1 MDEVNVVIQSVL
13 PVQQSLPPQKE
24 KGLEV
29 QSKSEDSSF
38 DRTMRMENKK
48 QPKTEKMNREEAP
61 KEEKKEY
68 ILSKQSVMK
77 EEPIVKEEEKKETE
91 QLLLA
96 VSEQMV
102 AIEQLRVQPELL
114 YQYIQKIQE
123 LYKEYGNVKLNELP
137 AGELQQL
144 QELLSNMNIK
154 NAICLEDTMQMV
166 LDKVTMPEQTM
177 QVLKVVET
185 EICNIAKKQ
194 EEPKNA
200 GFLKKENDEE
210 ILKRTLDLEKNS
222 AKDSAKGS
230 EKVQAKELVQNE
242 ETVIT
247 NKSEMHGAELFQKTA
262 GSEPVAKQ
270 NGMTEK
276 VTLPDLG
283 KKMEAQVEALQKF
296 VVKQERVL
304 FQLNP
309 EKLGTLTVF
318 MKKHGDQIDVHVEME
333 KHDAKKR
340 VEIIFDELRLK
351 LKEKEI
357 NIQISYSDKDENRKE
372 QREQEQRQ
380 KQKLAS
386 TKHEKK
392 HAKEFAGLLE
402 G

>member
-1 MDEVNVVIQSVL
+1 MDEVNVVIQFVL

-38 DRTMRMENKK
+38 DRAMRMENKK
-48 QPKTEKMNREEAP
+48 QPKTEKTKQENAP
-61 KEEKKEY
+61 EDRKEN
-68 ILSKQSVMK
+68 ILSKKSVTK
-77 EEPIVKEEEKKETE
+77 EEPNVKKEEKKETE

-137 AGELQQL
+137 AAELQKL

-177 QVLKVVET
+177 QILKVVET
-185 EICNIAKKQ
+185 ETCNIAKKQ
-194 EEPKNA
+194 EE
-200 GFLKKENDEE
+200 
-210 ILKRTLDLEKNS
+210 S
-222 AKDSAKGS
+222 
-230 EKVQAKELVQNE
+230 KELDGDLPKAESDDVKIELPEGDVLNDSSS
-242 ETVIT
+242 T
-247 NKSEMHGAELFQKTA
+247 GAELLNKATGTNQIGKSNSGA
-262 GSEPVAKQ
+262 
-270 NGMTEK
+270 EK
-276 VTLPDLG
+276 VSLPDLG

-357 NIQISYSDKDENRKE
+357 NIQISYADKDENRKE

-386 TKHEKK
+386 TKHEKQ

-402 G
+402 E

>member
-24 KGLEV
+24 KGLEI
-29 QSKSEDSSF
+29 QSKNENSSF
-38 DRTMRMENKK
+38 DRTLRMENKQ
-48 QPKTEKMNREEAP
+48 QPKTEKTKREEAP

-68 ILSKQSVMK
+68 NLSKPSVTK
-77 EEPIVKEEEKKETE
+77 EEPSVKKEEKKETE

-123 LYKEYGNVKLNELP
+123 LYKEYGNIKLNELP

-166 LDKVTMPEQTM
+166 LDKVKMPEQMM
-177 QVLKVVET
+177 QALKVVET
-185 EICNIAKKQ
+185 ETCNIAKKQ
-194 EEPKNA
+194 EESK
-200 GFLKKENDEE
+200 DV
-210 ILKRTLDLEKNS
+210 DL
-222 AKDSAKGS
+222 
-230 EKVQAKELVQNE
+230 L
-242 ETVIT
+242 
-247 NKSEMHGAELFQKTA
+247 KSESDDVKVALPEVDSLSDSSSTGAELLNKATSTDQIGKSNSGA
-262 GSEPVAKQ
+262 
-270 NGMTEK
+270 EK

-309 EKLGTLTVF
+309 EKFGTLTVF

-386 TKHEKK
+386 TQHEKQQS
-392 HAKEFAGLLE
+392 KEFAGLLE
-402 G
+402 E

>member
-24 KGLEV
+24 KGLEI
-29 QSKSEDSSF
+29 QSKNENSSF
-38 DRTMRMENKK
+38 DRTLRMENKQ
-48 QPKTEKMNREEAP
+48 QPKKEKTKREEAP

-68 ILSKQSVMK
+68 NLSKPSVTK
-77 EEPIVKEEEKKETE
+77 EEPSVKKEEKKETE

-123 LYKEYGNVKLNELP
+123 LYKEYGNIKLNELP

-166 LDKVTMPEQTM
+166 LDKVKMPEQMM
-177 QVLKVVET
+177 QALKVVET
-185 EICNIAKKQ
+185 ETCNIAKKQ
-194 EEPKNA
+194 EESK
-200 GFLKKENDEE
+200 DV
-210 ILKRTLDLEKNS
+210 DL
-222 AKDSAKGS
+222 
-230 EKVQAKELVQNE
+230 L
-242 ETVIT
+242 
-247 NKSEMHGAELFQKTA
+247 KSESDDVKVELPEVDSLSDSSSTGAELLNKATSTDQIGKSNSGA
-262 GSEPVAKQ
+262 
-270 NGMTEK
+270 EK

-386 TKHEKK
+386 TQHEKQQS
-392 HAKEFAGLLE
+392 KEFAGLLE
-402 G
+402 E

>member
-38 DRTMRMENKK
+38 DCAMRMENTKK
-48 QPKTEKMNREEAP
+48 PKTEKTKREDAP
-61 KEEKKEY
+61 EDRKEN
-68 ILSKQSVMK
+68 ILSKKSATK
-77 EEPIVKEEEKKETE
+77 EEPSVKKEEKKETE

-123 LYKEYGNVKLNELP
+123 LYKEYGNIKLNELP
-137 AGELQQL
+137 ANELQQL

-166 LDKVTMPEQTM
+166 LDKVKMPEQTM
-177 QVLKVVET
+177 EVLKVVET
-185 EICNIAKKQ
+185 ETCNIAKKQ
-194 EEPKNA
+194 EESKYLEGDLPKA
-200 GFLKKENDEE
+200 ESEDVKVELPEGDVFNDS
-210 ILKRTLDLEKNS
+210 NS
-222 AKDSAKGS
+222 A
-230 EKVQAKELVQNE
+230 
-242 ETVIT
+242 
-247 NKSEMHGAELFQKTA
+247 GAELLNKATSTDQIGKSNSGA
-262 GSEPVAKQ
+262 
-270 NGMTEK
+270 EK
-276 VTLPDLG
+276 VSLPDLG

-357 NIQISYSDKDENRKE
+357 NIQISYADKDENRKE

-380 KQKLAS
+380 KQKLA
-386 TKHEKK
+386 TTRHEKQES
-392 HAKEFAGLLE
+392 KEFAGLLE
-402 G
+402 E

>member
-38 DRTMRMENKK
+38 DRAMRMENKK
-48 QPKTEKMNREEAP
+48 QPKTEKTKRENAP
-61 KEEKKEY
+61 EDRKEN
-68 ILSKQSVMK
+68 ILSKKSATKK
-77 EEPIVKEEEKKETE
+77 EPNVKKEEKKETE

-123 LYKEYGNVKLNELP
+123 LYKEYGNIKLNELP
-137 AGELQQL
+137 ANELQQL

-154 NAICLEDTMQMV
+154 NAICLEDTMQMA
-166 LDKVTMPEQTM
+166 LDKVKMPEQMM
-177 QVLKVVET
+177 QILNVVEKET
-185 EICNIAKKQ
+185 CNIAKKQ
-194 EEPKNA
+194 EEFQDLDVDFPKAESDDVKVELPEGDLLNDSSSA
-200 GFLKKENDEE
+200 GVELLNKATSNDH
-210 ILKRTLDLEKNS
+210 IGKSNS
-222 AKDSAKGS
+222 GA
-230 EKVQAKELVQNE
+230 EKV
-242 ETVIT
+242 
-247 NKSEMHGAELFQKTA
+247 S
-262 GSEPVAKQ
+262 
-270 NGMTEK
+270 
-276 VTLPDLG
+276 LPDLG

-380 KQKLAS
+380 KQQLAS
-386 TKHEKK
+386 TKHEKQES
-392 HAKEFAGLLE
+392 KEFAGLLE
-402 G
+402 E

>member
-1 MDEVNVVIQSVL
+1 MDEVNIVIQSVL

-48 QPKTEKMNREEAP
+48 QPKTEKMKQEEAP

-68 ILSKQSVMK
+68 ILSKQAVTK
-77 EEPIVKEEEKKETE
+77 EEPIVKKEEKKETE
-91 QLLLA
+91 QLLLS

-123 LYKEYGNVKLNELP
+123 LYKEYGNIKLNELP
-137 AGELQQL
+137 AAELQQL

-154 NAICLEDTMQMV
+154 NVICLEDTMQMV

-185 EICNIAKKQ
+185 ETCNIAKKQ
-194 EEPKNA
+194 EE
-200 GFLKKENDEE
+200 
-210 ILKRTLDLEKNS
+210 S
-222 AKDSAKGS
+222 
-230 EKVQAKELVQNE
+230 KELDVDLPKAEGDDVKIELPEGDVLNNSSS
-242 ETVIT
+242 T
-247 NKSEMHGAELFQKTA
+247 GAELLNKATGTDQIGKSNSGA
-262 GSEPVAKQ
+262 
-270 NGMTEK
+270 EK

-386 TKHEKK
+386 TKHEKQ

-402 G
+402 E

>member
-38 DRTMRMENKK
+38 DRAMRMENKK
-48 QPKTEKMNREEAP
+48 QPKTEKTKREDAP
-61 KEEKKEY
+61 EDRKEN
-68 ILSKQSVMK
+68 ILSKKSATK
-77 EEPIVKEEEKKETE
+77 EEPSVKKEEKKETE

-102 AIEQLRVQPELL
+102 AIEQLRVHPELL

-123 LYKEYGNVKLNELP
+123 LYKEYGNIKLNELP

-154 NAICLEDTMQMV
+154 NAICLEDTMQMA
-166 LDKVTMPEQTM
+166 LDKVKMPEQMM

-185 EICNIAKKQ
+185 ETCNIAKKQ
-194 EEPKNA
+194 EESKDTDLPTAESDDVKIELPE
-200 GFLKKENDEE
+200 GDVLNDS
-210 ILKRTLDLEKNS
+210 NS
-222 AKDSAKGS
+222 A
-230 EKVQAKELVQNE
+230 
-242 ETVIT
+242 
-247 NKSEMHGAELFQKTA
+247 GAELLNKATSTDPIGKA
-262 GSEPVAKQ
+262 N
-270 NGMTEK
+270 NGAEK
-276 VTLPDLG
+276 VSLPDLG

-380 KQKLAS
+380 KQQLAS
-386 TKHEKK
+386 TKHEKRES
-392 HAKEFAGLLE
+392 KEFAGLLE
-402 G
+402 E

>member
-29 QSKSEDSSF
+29 QSKNEDSSF
-38 DRTMRMENKK
+38 DRTMRNENKK
-48 QPKTEKMNREEAP
+48 QLKTEKTKREEAP

-68 ILSKQSVMK
+68 NLSKPSVTK
-77 EEPIVKEEEKKETE
+77 EEPIVKKEEKKETE

-102 AIEQLRVQPELL
+102 AIEQLHVQPELL

-123 LYKEYGNVKLNELP
+123 LYKEYGNIKLNELP
-137 AGELQQL
+137 AAELQQL

-166 LDKVTMPEQTM
+166 LDKMKMPEQTM
-177 QVLKVVET
+177 QALKAVET
-185 EICNIAKKQ
+185 ETCNIAKKQ
-194 EEPKNA
+194 EEFKDVDLPKA
-200 GFLKKENDEE
+200 ESDDAKVELPEIDALNDSS
-210 ILKRTLDLEKNS
+210 S
-222 AKDSAKGS
+222 A
-230 EKVQAKELVQNE
+230 
-242 ETVIT
+242 
-247 NKSEMHGAELFQKTA
+247 GAELLNKATSTEQIGKSNSGA
-262 GSEPVAKQ
+262 
-270 NGMTEK
+270 EK
-276 VTLPDLG
+276 VSLPDLG

-340 VEIIFDELRLK
+340 VEIIFDELKLK

-380 KQKLAS
+380 KQKLAN
-386 TKHEKK
+386 TNHEKQQST
-392 HAKEFAGLLE
+392 EFAGLLE
-402 G
+402 E

>member
-29 QSKSEDSSF
+29 QSKNEDSSF

-48 QPKTEKMNREEAP
+48 QPKTEKTKREEAP
-61 KEEKKEY
+61 TEEKKDY
-68 ILSKQSVMK
+68 ILSKKSVTK
-77 EEPIVKEEEKKETE
+77 EEPIVKKEEKKETE

-123 LYKEYGNVKLNELP
+123 LYKEYGNIKLNELP

-154 NAICLEDTMQMV
+154 NAICLEDTMQMA
-166 LDKVTMPEQTM
+166 LDKMKMPEQTM
-177 QVLKVVET
+177 QALKIVET
-185 EICNIAKKQ
+185 ETCNITKKQ
-194 EEPKNA
+194 EEFKEVDLPKLESDDAKVELPEADALNDSSSA
-200 GFLKKENDEE
+200 GTELLNKTTSTEQVGKS
-210 ILKRTLDLEKNS
+210 NS
-222 AKDSAKGS
+222 GA
-230 EKVQAKELVQNE
+230 EKV
-242 ETVIT
+242 
-247 NKSEMHGAELFQKTA
+247 S
-262 GSEPVAKQ
+262 
-270 NGMTEK
+270 
-276 VTLPDLG
+276 LPDLG

-318 MKKHGDQIDVHVEME
+318 MKKHGDQIDVHIEME

-340 VEIIFDELRLK
+340 VEIIFDELKLK

-386 TKHEKK
+386 TKHEKQ
-392 HAKEFAGLLE
+392 HSKEFAGLLE
-402 G
+402 E

>member
-1 MDEVNVVIQSVL
+1 MDEVNIVIQSVL

-48 QPKTEKMNREEAP
+48 QPKTEKMKQEEAP

-68 ILSKQSVMK
+68 ILSKQAVTK
-77 EEPIVKEEEKKETE
+77 EEPIVKKEEKKETE

-123 LYKEYGNVKLNELP
+123 LYKEYGNIKLNELP
-137 AGELQQL
+137 AAELQQL

-185 EICNIAKKQ
+185 ETCNIAKKQ
-194 EEPKNA
+194 EESKDLDVDLPKA
-200 GFLKKENDEE
+200 EGDDVKIELPEGDVLNDSSS
-210 ILKRTLDLEKNS
+210 T
-222 AKDSAKGS
+222 
-230 EKVQAKELVQNE
+230 
-242 ETVIT
+242 
-247 NKSEMHGAELFQKTA
+247 GAELLNKATGTDQIGKSNSGA
-262 GSEPVAKQ
+262 
-270 NGMTEK
+270 EK

-386 TKHEKK
+386 TKHEKQ

-402 G
+402 E

>member
-1 MDEVNVVIQSVL
+1 MIQSVL

-38 DRTMRMENKK
+38 DRAMRMENTK
-48 QPKTEKMNREEAP
+48 QPKTEKTKREDAP
-61 KEEKKEY
+61 EDRKEN
-68 ILSKQSVMK
+68 ILSKKSATK
-77 EEPIVKEEEKKETE
+77 EEPSVKKEEKKETE

-123 LYKEYGNVKLNELP
+123 LYKEYGNIKLNELP

-166 LDKVTMPEQTM
+166 LDKVKMPEQTM
-177 QVLKVVET
+177 EVLKVVET
-185 EICNIAKKQ
+185 ETCNIAKKQ
-194 EEPKNA
+194 EESK
-200 GFLKKENDEE
+200 
-210 ILKRTLDLEKNS
+210 DLEGDLPKAESEDVKVELPEGDVFNDSNS
-222 AKDSAKGS
+222 A
-230 EKVQAKELVQNE
+230 
-242 ETVIT
+242 
-247 NKSEMHGAELFQKTA
+247 GAELLNKATSTDQIGKSNSGA
-262 GSEPVAKQ
+262 
-270 NGMTEK
+270 EK
-276 VTLPDLG
+276 VSLPDLG

-340 VEIIFDELRLK
+340 VEIIFDELKLK

-357 NIQISYSDKDENRKE
+357 NIQISYADKDENRKE

-386 TKHEKK
+386 TKHEKQES
-392 HAKEFAGLLE
+392 KEFAGLLE
-402 G
+402 E

>member
-29 QSKSEDSSF
+29 QSKNEDSSF

-48 QPKTEKMNREEAP
+48 QPQTEKTKREEAP
-61 KEEKKEY
+61 KEERKDY
-68 ILSKQSVMK
+68 ILSKKSVTE
-77 EEPIVKEEEKKETE
+77 EEPIVKKEEKKETE

-102 AIEQLRVQPELL
+102 AIEQLHVQPELL

-123 LYKEYGNVKLNELP
+123 LYKEYGNIKLNELP
-137 AGELQQL
+137 VAELQQL

-166 LDKVTMPEQTM
+166 LDKMKMPEQTM
-177 QVLKVVET
+177 QALKVVET
-185 EICNIAKKQ
+185 ETCNIAKEQ
-194 EEPKNA
+194 EES
-200 GFLKKENDEE
+200 KE
-210 ILKRTLDLEKNS
+210 LDLPKLESDDAKVELPEVDALNDSSS
-222 AKDSAKGS
+222 A
-230 EKVQAKELVQNE
+230 
-242 ETVIT
+242 
-247 NKSEMHGAELFQKTA
+247 GAELLNKTTSTEQIGKSNSGA
-262 GSEPVAKQ
+262 
-270 NGMTEK
+270 EK
-276 VTLPDLG
+276 VSLPDLG
-283 KKMEAQVEALQKF
+283 KKMEEQVEALQKF

-380 KQKLAS
+380 KQKLAN
-386 TKHEKK
+386 TNHEKQQST
-392 HAKEFAGLLE
+392 EFAGLLE
-402 G
+402 E

>member
-1 MDEVNVVIQSVL
+1 MIQSVL

-24 KGLEV
+24 KGLEI
-29 QSKSEDSSF
+29 QSKNENSSF
-38 DRTMRMENKK
+38 DRTLRMENKQ
-48 QPKTEKMNREEAP
+48 QPKTEKTKREEAP

-68 ILSKQSVMK
+68 NLSKPSVTK
-77 EEPIVKEEEKKETE
+77 EEPSVKKEEKKETE

-123 LYKEYGNVKLNELP
+123 LYKEYGNIKLNELP

-166 LDKVTMPEQTM
+166 LDKVKMPEQM
-177 QVLKVVET
+177 MHALKVVET
-185 EICNIAKKQ
+185 ETCNIAKKQ
-194 EEPKNA
+194 EESK
-200 GFLKKENDEE
+200 DV
-210 ILKRTLDLEKNS
+210 DL
-222 AKDSAKGS
+222 
-230 EKVQAKELVQNE
+230 L
-242 ETVIT
+242 
-247 NKSEMHGAELFQKTA
+247 KSESDDVKVELPEVDSLSDSSSTGAELLNKATSTDQIGKSSSGA
-262 GSEPVAKQ
+262 
-270 NGMTEK
+270 EK

-309 EKLGTLTVF
+309 EKFGTLTVF

-386 TKHEKK
+386 TQHEKQQS
-392 HAKEFAGLLE
+392 KEFAGLLE
-402 G
+402 E

>member
-38 DRTMRMENKK
+38 DRAMRMENTK
-48 QPKTEKMNREEAP
+48 QPKTEKTKREDAP
-61 KEEKKEY
+61 EDRKEN
-68 ILSKQSVMK
+68 ILSKKSATK
-77 EEPIVKEEEKKETE
+77 EEPSVKKEEKKETE

-123 LYKEYGNVKLNELP
+123 LYKEYGNIKLNELP

-154 NAICLEDTMQMV
+154 NAICLEETMQMV
-166 LDKVTMPEQTM
+166 LDKVKMPEQTM
-177 QVLKVVET
+177 EVLKVVET
-185 EICNIAKKQ
+185 ETCNIAKKQ
-194 EEPKNA
+194 EESK
-200 GFLKKENDEE
+200 
-210 ILKRTLDLEKNS
+210 DLEGDLPKAESEDVKVELPEGDVFNDSNS
-222 AKDSAKGS
+222 A
-230 EKVQAKELVQNE
+230 
-242 ETVIT
+242 
-247 NKSEMHGAELFQKTA
+247 GAELLNKATSTDQIGKSNSGA
-262 GSEPVAKQ
+262 
-270 NGMTEK
+270 EK
-276 VTLPDLG
+276 VSLPDLG

-357 NIQISYSDKDENRKE
+357 NIQISYADKDENRKE

-386 TKHEKK
+386 TRHEKQES
-392 HAKEFAGLLE
+392 KEFAGLLE
-402 G
+402 E

>member
-29 QSKSEDSSF
+29 QSKNEDSSF
-38 DRTMRMENKK
+38 DRTMRNENKK
-48 QPKTEKMNREEAP
+48 QPKMEKTKREEAP

-68 ILSKQSVMK
+68 NLSKPSVTK
-77 EEPIVKEEEKKETE
+77 EEPIVKKEEKKETE

-102 AIEQLRVQPELL
+102 AIEQLHVQPELL

-123 LYKEYGNVKLNELP
+123 LYKEYGNIKLNELP
-137 AGELQQL
+137 AAELQQL

-166 LDKVTMPEQTM
+166 LDKMKMPEQTM
-177 QVLKVVET
+177 QALKAVET
-185 EICNIAKKQ
+185 ETCNIAKKQ
-194 EEPKNA
+194 EEFKDVDLPKA
-200 GFLKKENDEE
+200 ESDDAKVELPEIDALNDSS
-210 ILKRTLDLEKNS
+210 S
-222 AKDSAKGS
+222 A
-230 EKVQAKELVQNE
+230 
-242 ETVIT
+242 
-247 NKSEMHGAELFQKTA
+247 GAELLNKATSIEQIGKSNSGA
-262 GSEPVAKQ
+262 
-270 NGMTEK
+270 EK
-276 VTLPDLG
+276 VSLPDLG

-333 KHDAKKR
+333 KHGAKKR
-340 VEIIFDELRLK
+340 VEIIFDELKLK

-380 KQKLAS
+380 KQKLAN
-386 TKHEKK
+386 TNHEKQQST
-392 HAKEFAGLLE
+392 EFAGLLE
-402 G
+402 E

>member
-29 QSKSEDSSF
+29 QSKNEDSSF

-48 QPKTEKMNREEAP
+48 QPQTEKTKREEAP
-61 KEEKKEY
+61 TEEKKDY
-68 ILSKQSVMK
+68 ILSKKSVTK
-77 EEPIVKEEEKKETE
+77 EEPIVKKEEKKETE

-102 AIEQLRVQPELL
+102 AIEQLHVQPELL

-123 LYKEYGNVKLNELP
+123 LYKEYGNIKLNELP
-137 AGELQQL
+137 AAELQQL

-166 LDKVTMPEQTM
+166 LDKMKMPEQTM
-177 QVLKVVET
+177 QALKVVET
-185 EICNIAKKQ
+185 ETCNIAKEQ
-194 EEPKNA
+194 EESKEVDLPKLESDDA
-200 GFLKKENDEE
+200 KVELPEFDALNDSS
-210 ILKRTLDLEKNS
+210 S
-222 AKDSAKGS
+222 A
-230 EKVQAKELVQNE
+230 
-242 ETVIT
+242 
-247 NKSEMHGAELFQKTA
+247 GAELLNKTTSTEQIGKSNSGA
-262 GSEPVAKQ
+262 
-270 NGMTEK
+270 EK
-276 VTLPDLG
+276 VSLPDLG

-340 VEIIFDELRLK
+340 VEIIFDELKLK

-380 KQKLAS
+380 KQKLANPN
-386 TKHEKK
+386 HEKQQST
-392 HAKEFAGLLE
+392 EFAGLLE
-402 G
+402 E

>member
-13 PVQQSLPPQKE
+13 PVQQSLPPQKD
-24 KGLEV
+24 KGLEI
-29 QSKSEDSSF
+29 QSKNEDSSF

-48 QPKTEKMNREEAP
+48 QPKTEKTKREEAP
-61 KEEKKEY
+61 TEEKKDY
-68 ILSKQSVMK
+68 ILSKKSVTK
-77 EEPIVKEEEKKETE
+77 EEPIVKKEEKKETE

-102 AIEQLRVQPELL
+102 AIEQLHVQPELL

-123 LYKEYGNVKLNELP
+123 LYKEYGNIKLNELP
-137 AGELQQL
+137 AAELQQL

-166 LDKVTMPEQTM
+166 LDKMKMPEQTM
-177 QVLKVVET
+177 QALKVVET
-185 EICNIAKKQ
+185 ETCNIAKKQ
-194 EEPKNA
+194 EEFKDVDLPKGESDDA
-200 GFLKKENDEE
+200 KVELPEVDALNDSSS
-210 ILKRTLDLEKNS
+210 T
-222 AKDSAKGS
+222 
-230 EKVQAKELVQNE
+230 
-242 ETVIT
+242 
-247 NKSEMHGAELFQKTA
+247 GAELLNKTTSTEQVGKSNSGA
-262 GSEPVAKQ
+262 
-270 NGMTEK
+270 EK
-276 VTLPDLG
+276 VSLPDLG

-340 VEIIFDELRLK
+340 VEIIFDELKLK

-380 KQKLAS
+380 KQKLAN
-386 TKHEKK
+386 TNHEKQQST
-392 HAKEFAGLLE
+392 EFAGLLE
-402 G
+402 E

>member
-48 QPKTEKMNREEAP
+48 QPKTEKMKREEAP

-68 ILSKQSVMK
+68 NLSKPSVTK
-77 EEPIVKEEEKKETE
+77 EEPIVKKEEKKETE

-102 AIEQLRVQPELL
+102 AIEQLHVQPELL

-123 LYKEYGNVKLNELP
+123 LYKEYGNIKLNELP
-137 AGELQQL
+137 AAELQQL

-154 NAICLEDTMQMV
+154 NAICLEDTMQVV
-166 LDKVTMPEQTM
+166 LGKVTMPDQTM
-177 QVLKVVET
+177 QILKVVET
-185 EICNIAKKQ
+185 ETCNIAKKQ
-194 EEPKNA
+194 EESKDLDGDLPKA
-200 GFLKKENDEE
+200 ESDDVKIELPEGDVLNDSSS
-210 ILKRTLDLEKNS
+210 T
-222 AKDSAKGS
+222 
-230 EKVQAKELVQNE
+230 
-242 ETVIT
+242 
-247 NKSEMHGAELFQKTA
+247 GAELLNKATGTNQIGKSNSGA
-262 GSEPVAKQ
+262 
-270 NGMTEK
+270 EK

-386 TKHEKK
+386 TKHEKQ

-402 G
+402 E

>member
-1 MDEVNVVIQSVL
+1 MIQSVL

-48 QPKTEKMNREEAP
+48 QPKTEKMKQEEAP

-68 ILSKQSVMK
+68 ILSKQSVTK
-77 EEPIVKEEEKKETE
+77 EEPIVKKEEKKETE

-123 LYKEYGNVKLNELP
+123 LYKEYGNIKLNELP
-137 AGELQQL
+137 ANELQQL

-166 LDKVTMPEQTM
+166 LDKMKMPEQTM
-177 QVLKVVET
+177 QALKIVET
-185 EICNIAKKQ
+185 ETCNIAKKQ
-194 EEPKNA
+194 EDSKDLDVDLPKA
-200 GFLKKENDEE
+200 EGDDVKIELPEGDVLNDSSS
-210 ILKRTLDLEKNS
+210 T
-222 AKDSAKGS
+222 
-230 EKVQAKELVQNE
+230 
-242 ETVIT
+242 
-247 NKSEMHGAELFQKTA
+247 GAELLNKATGTDQIGKSNSGA
-262 GSEPVAKQ
+262 
-270 NGMTEK
+270 EK

-386 TKHEKK
+386 TKHEKQ
-392 HAKEFAGLLE
+392 HSKEFAGLLE
-402 G
+402 E

>member
-13 PVQQSLPPQKE
+13 PVQQSLPPQKD

-38 DRTMRMENKK
+38 DRAMRMENKQ
-48 QPKTEKMNREEAP
+48 QPKTEKTKREDAP
-61 KEEKKEY
+61 EDRKEN
-68 ILSKQSVMK
+68 ILSKKTATK
-77 EEPIVKEEEKKETE
+77 EEPNVKKEEKKETE

-123 LYKEYGNVKLNELP
+123 LYKEYGNIKLNELP

-154 NAICLEDTMQMV
+154 NAICLEDTMQMI
-166 LDKVTMPEQTM
+166 LDKVKMPEQMM

-185 EICNIAKKQ
+185 ETCNIAKKQ
-194 EEPKNA
+194 EESKDVDLPTVESDDVKIELPE
-200 GFLKKENDEE
+200 GDVFNDS
-210 ILKRTLDLEKNS
+210 NS
-222 AKDSAKGS
+222 A
-230 EKVQAKELVQNE
+230 
-242 ETVIT
+242 
-247 NKSEMHGAELFQKTA
+247 GAELLNKAASTDPIGKSNSGA
-262 GSEPVAKQ
+262 
-270 NGMTEK
+270 EK
-276 VTLPDLG
+276 VSLPDLG

-318 MKKHGDQIDVHVEME
+318 MKKHGDQIDVHIEME

-380 KQKLAS
+380 KQQLAN
-386 TKHEKK
+386 TKHEKQES
-392 HAKEFAGLLE
+392 KEFAGLLE
-402 G
+402 E

>member
-38 DRTMRMENKK
+38 DRAMRMENKK
-48 QPKTEKMNREEAP
+48 QPKTEKTKQEDAP
-61 KEEKKEY
+61 EDRKEN
-68 ILSKQSVMK
+68 ILSKKSATK
-77 EEPIVKEEEKKETE
+77 EEPIVKKEEKKETE

-123 LYKEYGNVKLNELP
+123 LYKEYGNIKLNELP

-154 NAICLEDTMQMV
+154 NAICLEDTMQMA
-166 LDKVTMPEQTM
+166 LDKVKMPEQMM
-177 QVLKVVET
+177 QILNVVEKET
-185 EICNIAKKQ
+185 CNIAKKQ
-194 EEPKNA
+194 EESKDLDVDL
-200 GFLKKENDEE
+200 LKAESDDVKIELPEGDLLNDSS
-210 ILKRTLDLEKNS
+210 S
-222 AKDSAKGS
+222 A
-230 EKVQAKELVQNE
+230 
-242 ETVIT
+242 
-247 NKSEMHGAELFQKTA
+247 GAELLNKATSTDQIGKSNSGA
-262 GSEPVAKQ
+262 
-270 NGMTEK
+270 EK
-276 VTLPDLG
+276 VSLPDLG

-380 KQKLAS
+380 KQQLAN
-386 TKHEKK
+386 TKHEKQES
-392 HAKEFAGLLE
+392 KEFAGLLE
-402 G
+402 E

>member
-1 MDEVNVVIQSVL
+1 VDVVIQFVL

-24 KGLEV
+24 KGLEIK
-29 QSKSEDSSF
+29 SKNENSSF
-38 DRTMRMENKK
+38 DNTMRIENKK
-48 QPKTEKMNREEAP
+48 QPKTEKTKREEAP
-61 KEEKKEY
+61 IEEKKDY
-68 ILSKQSVMK
+68 ILSKKSVTK
-77 EEPIVKEEEKKETE
+77 EEPIVKKEEKKETE
-91 QLLLA
+91 QLLLS

-123 LYKEYGNVKLNELP
+123 LYKEYGNIKLNELP
-137 AGELQQL
+137 AAELQQL

-154 NAICLEDTMQMV
+154 NAICLEDTMQMT
-166 LDKVTMPEQTM
+166 LDKVTMPEQM
-177 QVLKVVET
+177 LQVLKVVESET
-185 EICNIAKKQ
+185 CNIAKKQ
-194 EEPKNA
+194 EEFKDLDVDLPKSESDDVKIELPEVDTLNDSSSA
-200 GFLKKENDEE
+200 GVELLNKATSTDQIGKSNGG
-210 ILKRTLDLEKNS
+210 
-222 AKDSAKGS
+222 A
-230 EKVQAKELVQNE
+230 EKV
-242 ETVIT
+242 
-247 NKSEMHGAELFQKTA
+247 S
-262 GSEPVAKQ
+262 
-270 NGMTEK
+270 
-276 VTLPDLG
+276 LPDLG

-340 VEIIFDELRLK
+340 VEIIFDELKLK

-380 KQKLAS
+380 KQKLAN
-386 TKHEKK
+386 TKHEKQQS
-392 HAKEFAGLLE
+392 KEFAGLLE
-402 G
+402 E

>member
-1 MDEVNVVIQSVL
+1 MDEVNIVIQSVL

-29 QSKSEDSSF
+29 QTKSEDSSF

-48 QPKTEKMNREEAP
+48 QPKTEKMKREEAP

-68 ILSKQSVMK
+68 ILSKQSVTK
-77 EEPIVKEEEKKETE
+77 EEPIVKKEEKKETE

-123 LYKEYGNVKLNELP
+123 LYKEYGNIKLNELP
-137 AGELQQL
+137 ANELQQL

-166 LDKVTMPEQTM
+166 LDKMKMPEQTM
-177 QVLKVVET
+177 QALKIVET
-185 EICNIAKKQ
+185 ETCNIAKKQ
-194 EEPKNA
+194 EDSKDLDVDLPKA
-200 GFLKKENDEE
+200 EGDDVKIELPEGDVLNDSSS
-210 ILKRTLDLEKNS
+210 T
-222 AKDSAKGS
+222 
-230 EKVQAKELVQNE
+230 
-242 ETVIT
+242 
-247 NKSEMHGAELFQKTA
+247 GAELLNKATGTDQIGKSNSGA
-262 GSEPVAKQ
+262 
-270 NGMTEK
+270 EK

-386 TKHEKK
+386 TKHEKQ

-402 G
+402 E

>member
-29 QSKSEDSSF
+29 QSKNEDSSF

-48 QPKTEKMNREEAP
+48 QPQTEKTKREEAP
-61 KEEKKEY
+61 TEEKKDY
-68 ILSKQSVMK
+68 ILSKKSVTK
-77 EEPIVKEEEKKETE
+77 EEPIVKKEEKKETE

-102 AIEQLRVQPELL
+102 AIEQLHVQPELL

-123 LYKEYGNVKLNELP
+123 LYKEYGNIKLNELP
-137 AGELQQL
+137 AAELQQL

-166 LDKVTMPEQTM
+166 LEKMKMPEQTM
-177 QVLKVVET
+177 QALKVVET
-185 EICNIAKKQ
+185 ETCNIAKEQ
-194 EEPKNA
+194 EES
-200 GFLKKENDEE
+200 KE
-210 ILKRTLDLEKNS
+210 LDLPKLESDDAKVELPEVDALNDSSS
-222 AKDSAKGS
+222 A
-230 EKVQAKELVQNE
+230 
-242 ETVIT
+242 
-247 NKSEMHGAELFQKTA
+247 GAELLNKTTSTEQIGKSNSGA
-262 GSEPVAKQ
+262 
-270 NGMTEK
+270 EK
-276 VTLPDLG
+276 VSLPDLG

-340 VEIIFDELRLK
+340 VEIIFDELKLK

-380 KQKLAS
+380 KQKLAN
-386 TKHEKK
+386 TNHEKQQST
-392 HAKEFAGLLE
+392 EFAGLLE
-402 G
+402 E

>member
-29 QSKSEDSSF
+29 QSKNEDSSF
-38 DRTMRMENKK
+38 DRTMRIENKK
-48 QPKTEKMNREEAP
+48 QPKTEKTKREEAP

-68 ILSKQSVMK
+68 NLSKPSVTK
-77 EEPIVKEEEKKETE
+77 EEPIVKKEEKKETE

-102 AIEQLRVQPELL
+102 AIEQLHVQPELL

-123 LYKEYGNVKLNELP
+123 LYKEYGNIKLNELP
-137 AGELQQL
+137 VAELQQL

-166 LDKVTMPEQTM
+166 LDKMKMPEQAM
-177 QVLKVVET
+177 QALKVVET
-185 EICNIAKKQ
+185 ETCNIAKEQ
-194 EEPKNA
+194 EESKEVDFPKLESDDA
-200 GFLKKENDEE
+200 KVELPEVDALNDSS
-210 ILKRTLDLEKNS
+210 S
-222 AKDSAKGS
+222 A
-230 EKVQAKELVQNE
+230 
-242 ETVIT
+242 
-247 NKSEMHGAELFQKTA
+247 GAELLNKTTSTEQIGKSNSGA
-262 GSEPVAKQ
+262 
-270 NGMTEK
+270 EK
-276 VTLPDLG
+276 VSLPDLG

-380 KQKLAS
+380 KQKLAN
-386 TKHEKK
+386 TNHEKQQST
-392 HAKEFAGLLE
+392 EFVGLLE
-402 G
+402 E

>member
-38 DRTMRMENKK
+38 DRAMRMENKK
-48 QPKTEKMNREEAP
+48 QPKTEKTKREDAP
-61 KEEKKEY
+61 EDRKEN
-68 ILSKQSVMK
+68 ILSKKSATK
-77 EEPIVKEEEKKETE
+77 EEPSVKKEEKKETE

-123 LYKEYGNVKLNELP
+123 LYKEYGNIKLNELP

-166 LDKVTMPEQTM
+166 LDKVKMPEQTM
-177 QVLKVVET
+177 EVLKVVET
-185 EICNIAKKQ
+185 ETCNIAKKQ
-194 EEPKNA
+194 EESK
-200 GFLKKENDEE
+200 
-210 ILKRTLDLEKNS
+210 DLEGDLPKAESEDVKVELPEGDVFNDSNS
-222 AKDSAKGS
+222 A
-230 EKVQAKELVQNE
+230 
-242 ETVIT
+242 
-247 NKSEMHGAELFQKTA
+247 GAELLNKATSTDQIGKSNSGA
-262 GSEPVAKQ
+262 
-270 NGMTEK
+270 EK
-276 VTLPDLG
+276 VSLPDLG

-357 NIQISYSDKDENRKE
+357 NIQISYADKDENRKE

-380 KQKLAS
+380 KQKLA
-386 TKHEKK
+386 TTRHEKQES
-392 HAKEFAGLLE
+392 KEFAGLLE
-402 G
+402 E

>member
-1 MDEVNVVIQSVL
+1 MIQSVL

-29 QSKSEDSSF
+29 QSKSEASSF
-38 DRTMRMENKK
+38 DRAMRMENKQ
-48 QPKTEKMNREEAP
+48 QPKTEKTKREDAP
-61 KEEKKEY
+61 EDRKEN
-68 ILSKQSVMK
+68 ILSKKSATKK
-77 EEPIVKEEEKKETE
+77 EPNVKKEEKKETE

-123 LYKEYGNVKLNELP
+123 LYKEYGNIKLNELP

-154 NAICLEDTMQMV
+154 NAICLEDTMQMA
-166 LDKVTMPEQTM
+166 LDKVKMPEQTM

-185 EICNIAKKQ
+185 ETCNIAKKQ
-194 EEPKNA
+194 EDSKDVDLPTAESDDVKIELPE
-200 GFLKKENDEE
+200 GDVFNDS
-210 ILKRTLDLEKNS
+210 NS
-222 AKDSAKGS
+222 A
-230 EKVQAKELVQNE
+230 
-242 ETVIT
+242 
-247 NKSEMHGAELFQKTA
+247 GAELLNKAASTDPIGKSNSGA
-262 GSEPVAKQ
+262 
-270 NGMTEK
+270 EK
-276 VTLPDLG
+276 VSLPDLG

-380 KQKLAS
+380 KQQLAS
-386 TKHEKK
+386 TKHEKRES
-392 HAKEFAGLLE
+392 KEFAGLLE
-402 G
+402 E

>member
-29 QSKSEDSSF
+29 QSKNEDSSF

-48 QPKTEKMNREEAP
+48 QPQTEKTKREEAP
-61 KEEKKEY
+61 KEERKDY
-68 ILSKQSVMK
+68 ILSKKSVTE
-77 EEPIVKEEEKKETE
+77 EEPIVKKEEKKETE

-102 AIEQLRVQPELL
+102 AIEQLHVQPELL

-123 LYKEYGNVKLNELP
+123 LYKEYGNIKLNELP
-137 AGELQQL
+137 AAELQQL

-166 LDKVTMPEQTM
+166 LDKMKMPEQAM
-177 QVLKVVET
+177 QALKAVET
-185 EICNIAKKQ
+185 ETCNIAKKQ
-194 EEPKNA
+194 EEFKDVDLPKA
-200 GFLKKENDEE
+200 ESDDAKIELPEVDALNDSS
-210 ILKRTLDLEKNS
+210 S
-222 AKDSAKGS
+222 A
-230 EKVQAKELVQNE
+230 
-242 ETVIT
+242 
-247 NKSEMHGAELFQKTA
+247 GAELLNKTTSTEQIGKSNSGA
-262 GSEPVAKQ
+262 
-270 NGMTEK
+270 EK
-276 VTLPDLG
+276 VSLPDLG

-296 VVKQERVL
+296 VVKKERVL

-380 KQKLAS
+380 KQKLAN
-386 TKHEKK
+386 TNHEKQQST
-392 HAKEFAGLLE
+392 EFAGLLE
-402 G
+402 E

>member
-29 QSKSEDSSF
+29 QSKNEDSSF

-48 QPKTEKMNREEAP
+48 QPQTEKMKREEAP
-61 KEEKKEY
+61 KEERKDY
-68 ILSKQSVMK
+68 ILSKKSVTE
-77 EEPIVKEEEKKETE
+77 EEPIVKKEEKKETE

-102 AIEQLRVQPELL
+102 AIEQLHVQPELL

-123 LYKEYGNVKLNELP
+123 LYKEYGNIKLNELP
-137 AGELQQL
+137 AAELQQL

-166 LDKVTMPEQTM
+166 LDKMKMTEQAM
-177 QVLKVVET
+177 QALKAVET
-185 EICNIAKKQ
+185 ETCNIAKKQ
-194 EEPKNA
+194 EEFKDVDLPKA
-200 GFLKKENDEE
+200 ESDDAKIELPEVDALNDSS
-210 ILKRTLDLEKNS
+210 S
-222 AKDSAKGS
+222 A
-230 EKVQAKELVQNE
+230 
-242 ETVIT
+242 
-247 NKSEMHGAELFQKTA
+247 GAELLNKTTSTEQIGKSNSGA
-262 GSEPVAKQ
+262 
-270 NGMTEK
+270 EK
-276 VTLPDLG
+276 VSLPDLG

-380 KQKLAS
+380 KQKLAN
-386 TKHEKK
+386 TNHEKQQST
-392 HAKEFAGLLE
+392 EFAGLLE
-402 G
+402 E

>member
-24 KGLEV
+24 KGLEI
-29 QSKSEDSSF
+29 QSKNENSSF
-38 DRTMRMENKK
+38 DRTLRMENKQ
-48 QPKTEKMNREEAP
+48 QPKTEKTKREEAP

-68 ILSKQSVMK
+68 NLSKPSVTK
-77 EEPIVKEEEKKETE
+77 EEPSVKKEEKKETE

-166 LDKVTMPEQTM
+166 LDKVKMPEQTM
-177 QVLKVVET
+177 QALKVVET
-185 EICNIAKKQ
+185 ETCNIAKKQ
-194 EEPKNA
+194 EESK
-200 GFLKKENDEE
+200 DV
-210 ILKRTLDLEKNS
+210 DLM
-222 AKDSAKGS
+222 
-230 EKVQAKELVQNE
+230 
-242 ETVIT
+242 
-247 NKSEMHGAELFQKTA
+247 KSESDDAKVELPEVDSLSDSSSTGAELLNKATGTDQIGKSNSGA
-262 GSEPVAKQ
+262 
-270 NGMTEK
+270 EK

-283 KKMEAQVEALQKF
+283 KKLEAQVEALQKF

-309 EKLGTLTVF
+309 EKFGTLTVF

-386 TKHEKK
+386 TPHEKQQS
-392 HAKEFAGLLE
+392 KEFAGLLE
-402 G
+402 E

>member
-38 DRTMRMENKK
+38 DHAMRMENTK
-48 QPKTEKMNREEAP
+48 QPKTEKTKREDAP
-61 KEEKKEY
+61 EDRKEN
-68 ILSKQSVMK
+68 ILSKKSATK
-77 EEPIVKEEEKKETE
+77 EEPSVKKEEKKETE

-123 LYKEYGNVKLNELP
+123 LYKEYGNIKLNELP

-154 NAICLEDTMQMV
+154 NAICLEDTMQTV
-166 LDKVTMPEQTM
+166 LDKVKMPEQMM

-185 EICNIAKKQ
+185 ETCNIAKKQ
-194 EEPKNA
+194 EE
-200 GFLKKENDEE
+200 
-210 ILKRTLDLEKNS
+210 S
-222 AKDSAKGS
+222 
-230 EKVQAKELVQNE
+230 KELDGDLPKTEDEDAKVELPEGDVFNDS
-242 ETVIT
+242 
-247 NKSEMHGAELFQKTA
+247 NFAGAELLNKATSTDQIGKSNSGA
-262 GSEPVAKQ
+262 
-270 NGMTEK
+270 EK
-276 VTLPDLG
+276 VSLPDLG

-357 NIQISYSDKDENRKE
+357 NIQISYADKDENRKE

-386 TKHEKK
+386 TKHEKQK
-392 HAKEFAGLLE
+392 SKEFVGLLE
-402 G
+402 E

>member
-1 MDEVNVVIQSVL
+1 MDEVNIVIQSVL

-48 QPKTEKMNREEAP
+48 QPKTEKMKQEEAP
-61 KEEKKEY
+61 KEEN
-68 ILSKQSVMK
+68 ILSKQSVTK
-77 EEPIVKEEEKKETE
+77 EEPIVKKEEKKETE

-123 LYKEYGNVKLNELP
+123 LYKEYGNIKLNELP
-137 AGELQQL
+137 AAELQQL
-144 QELLSNMNIK
+144 QEFLSNMNIK

-185 EICNIAKKQ
+185 ETCNIAKKQ
-194 EEPKNA
+194 EDSKDLDVDLPKA
-200 GFLKKENDEE
+200 EGDDVKIEFPEGDVLNDSSS
-210 ILKRTLDLEKNS
+210 T
-222 AKDSAKGS
+222 
-230 EKVQAKELVQNE
+230 
-242 ETVIT
+242 
-247 NKSEMHGAELFQKTA
+247 GAELLNKATSTDQVGKSNSGA
-262 GSEPVAKQ
+262 
-270 NGMTEK
+270 EK
-276 VTLPDLG
+276 VSLPDLG

-386 TKHEKK
+386 TKHEKQ

-402 G
+402 E

>member
-1 MDEVNVVIQSVL
+1 MDEVNIVIQSVL

-48 QPKTEKMNREEAP
+48 QPKTEKMKQEEAP

-68 ILSKQSVMK
+68 ILSKQSVTK
-77 EEPIVKEEEKKETE
+77 EEPIVKKEEKKETE

-123 LYKEYGNVKLNELP
+123 LYKEYGNIKLNELP
-137 AGELQQL
+137 PNELQQL

-154 NAICLEDTMQMV
+154 NAICLEDTMQMA
-166 LDKVTMPEQTM
+166 LDKVKMPEQTM

-185 EICNIAKKQ
+185 ETCNIAKKQ
-194 EEPKNA
+194 EDSKDLDVDLPKA
-200 GFLKKENDEE
+200 EGDDVKIELPEGDVLNDSSS
-210 ILKRTLDLEKNS
+210 T
-222 AKDSAKGS
+222 
-230 EKVQAKELVQNE
+230 
-242 ETVIT
+242 
-247 NKSEMHGAELFQKTA
+247 GAELLNKATGTDQIGKSNSGA
-262 GSEPVAKQ
+262 
-270 NGMTEK
+270 EK
-276 VTLPDLG
+276 VSLPDLG

-309 EKLGTLTVF
+309 EKLGTLKVF
-318 MKKHGDQIDVHVEME
+318 MKKNGDQIDVHVEME

-386 TKHEKK
+386 TKHEKQ

-402 G
+402 E

>member
-29 QSKSEDSSF
+29 QSKNEDSSF

-48 QPKTEKMNREEAP
+48 QPQTEKTKREEAP
-61 KEEKKEY
+61 KEERKDY
-68 ILSKQSVMK
+68 ILSKKSVTE
-77 EEPIVKEEEKKETE
+77 EEPIVKKEEKKETE

-102 AIEQLRVQPELL
+102 AIEQLHVQPELL

-123 LYKEYGNVKLNELP
+123 LYKEYGNIKLNELP
-137 AGELQQL
+137 AAELQQL

-166 LDKVTMPEQTM
+166 LDKMKMPEQTM
-177 QVLKVVET
+177 QALKAVET
-185 EICNIAKKQ
+185 ETCNIAKKQ
-194 EEPKNA
+194 EEFKDVDLPKA
-200 GFLKKENDEE
+200 ESDDAKIELPEVDALNDSS
-210 ILKRTLDLEKNS
+210 S
-222 AKDSAKGS
+222 A
-230 EKVQAKELVQNE
+230 
-242 ETVIT
+242 
-247 NKSEMHGAELFQKTA
+247 GAELLNKTTSTEQIGKSNSGA
-262 GSEPVAKQ
+262 
-270 NGMTEK
+270 EK
-276 VTLPDLG
+276 VSLPDLG

-380 KQKLAS
+380 KQKLAN
-386 TKHEKK
+386 TNHEKQQST
-392 HAKEFAGLLE
+392 EFAGLLE
-402 G
+402 E

>member
-1 MDEVNVVIQSVL
+1 MDEVNIVIQSVL

-48 QPKTEKMNREEAP
+48 QPKTEKMKREEAP

-68 ILSKQSVMK
+68 ILSKQSVTK
-77 EEPIVKEEEKKETE
+77 EEPIVKKEEKQETE

-123 LYKEYGNVKLNELP
+123 LYKEYGNIKLNELP
-137 AGELQQL
+137 AAELQQL

-177 QVLKVVET
+177 QALKIVET
-185 EICNIAKKQ
+185 ETCNIAKKQ
-194 EEPKNA
+194 EDSKDLDVDLPKA
-200 GFLKKENDEE
+200 EGDDVKIELPEGDVLND
-210 ILKRTLDLEKNS
+210 S
-222 AKDSAKGS
+222 SS
-230 EKVQAKELVQNE
+230 
-242 ETVIT
+242 
-247 NKSEMHGAELFQKTA
+247 MGAELLNKATGTDQIGKSNSGA
-262 GSEPVAKQ
+262 
-270 NGMTEK
+270 EK

-386 TKHEKK
+386 TKHEKQ
-392 HAKEFAGLLE
+392 HSKEFAGLLE
-402 G
+402 E

>member
-29 QSKSEDSSF
+29 QSKNEDSSF

-48 QPKTEKMNREEAP
+48 QPQTEKTKREEAP
-61 KEEKKEY
+61 TEEKKDY
-68 ILSKQSVMK
+68 ILSKKSVTK
-77 EEPIVKEEEKKETE
+77 EEPIVKKEEKKETE

-102 AIEQLRVQPELL
+102 AIEQLHVQPELL

-123 LYKEYGNVKLNELP
+123 LYKEYGNIKLNELP
-137 AGELQQL
+137 AAELQQL
-144 QELLSNMNIK
+144 KELLSNMNIK

-166 LDKVTMPEQTM
+166 LDKMKMPEQTM
-177 QVLKVVET
+177 QALKVVET
-185 EICNIAKKQ
+185 ETCNIAKKQ
-194 EEPKNA
+194 EESKEVDLPKLESDDA
-200 GFLKKENDEE
+200 KVELPEVDALNDSS
-210 ILKRTLDLEKNS
+210 S
-222 AKDSAKGS
+222 A
-230 EKVQAKELVQNE
+230 
-242 ETVIT
+242 
-247 NKSEMHGAELFQKTA
+247 GAELLNKTTSTEQVGKSNSGA
-262 GSEPVAKQ
+262 
-270 NGMTEK
+270 EK
-276 VTLPDLG
+276 VSLPDLG

-340 VEIIFDELRLK
+340 VEIIFDELKLK

-380 KQKLAS
+380 KQKLAN
-386 TKHEKK
+386 TNHEKQQST
-392 HAKEFAGLLE
+392 EFAGLLE
-402 G
+402 E

>member
-1 MDEVNVVIQSVL
+1 MDEVNIVIQSVL

-48 QPKTEKMNREEAP
+48 QPKTEKMKREEAP

-68 ILSKQSVMK
+68 ILSKQSVTK
-77 EEPIVKEEEKKETE
+77 EEPIVKKEEKKETE

-123 LYKEYGNVKLNELP
+123 LYKEYGNIKLNELP
-137 AGELQQL
+137 ANELQQL

-154 NAICLEDTMQMV
+154 NAICLEDTMQMA
-166 LDKVTMPEQTM
+166 LDKVKMPEQTM

-185 EICNIAKKQ
+185 ETCNIAKKQ
-194 EEPKNA
+194 EDSKDLDVDLPKA
-200 GFLKKENDEE
+200 EGDDVKIELPEGDVLNDSSS
-210 ILKRTLDLEKNS
+210 T
-222 AKDSAKGS
+222 
-230 EKVQAKELVQNE
+230 
-242 ETVIT
+242 
-247 NKSEMHGAELFQKTA
+247 GAELLNKATGTDQIGKSNSGA
-262 GSEPVAKQ
+262 
-270 NGMTEK
+270 EK
-276 VTLPDLG
+276 VSLPDLG

-386 TKHEKK
+386 TKHEKQ

-402 G
+402 E